1 MSEPRRHALRP
12 DGWGPKVTRCGWQ
25 AARHTRAIDAV
36 CRLYDF
42 HYVTQDREPIVG
54 ITEGITCPA
63 CLDAIRKEIARLKAA
78 LAPTKRPDIEGC
90 GDTSCR
96 CRPPSGVATNGGCR
110 CDEHRVHAALDAW
123 RRYAMELEA
132 RMP

>member
-12 DGWGPKVTRCGWQ
+12 DVYATTSRCGIR
-25 AARHTRAIDAV
+25 AARHTKAIADV
-36 CRLYDF
+36 CRLLGCHD
-42 HYVTQDREPIVG
+42 VTQDREPIVG
-54 ITEGITCPA
+54 LTEGITCPA
-63 CLDAIRKEIARLKAA
+63 CLDAIRKEIARLKSA
-78 LAPTKRPDIEGC
+78 LAPAKRPEIEGC

-110 CDEHRVHAALDAW
+110 CDERRVHAALAAW

-132 RMP
+132 RVP

>member
-1 MSEPRRHALRP
+1 MSEPRRHALR
-12 DGWGPKVTRCGWQ
+12 KVGFD
-25 AARHTRAIDAV
+25 RHTICGKAV
-36 CRLYDF
+36 ARRTKAVEVACRDLLCAE
-42 HYVTQDREPIVG
+42 VTHIGGEPIGSGV
-54 ITEGITCPA
+54 EGTTCPA
-63 CLDAIRKEIARLKAA
+63 CLSVIAADVRRLQSALGVVQRPEI
-78 LAPTKRPDIEGC
+78 ECC

-132 RMP
+132 RVP